1 MFSTPPLKPHQI
13 LSTEYNYILC
23 KPCAV
28 YHIYLNQFDQKHSQ
42 NLSPLTK
49 HLLGIK
55 TNHPSYLNFASSIQ
69 PYIVHLFCFGHAYKI
84 KIIHTTKQFL
94 PIHNYT
100 NGNERKYH
108 DHHFLSTLLLIFNS
122 LFTSFYI
129 HTAFLQNCTSLHVCN
144 VLNHYVQNF
153 YSFAFKTEKKINKKT
168 YNVNVHNHHF
178 YWLSVL

>member
-1 MFSTPPLKPHQI
+1 MFSTPPLKPQQI

-84 KIIHTTKQFL
+84 KIIHTTKHCFC
-94 PIHNYT
+94 
-100 NGNERKYH
+100 
-108 DHHFLSTLLLIFNS
+108 
-122 LFTSFYI
+122 LFTIIRTKMKENIMIIISLVHFCLFSI
-129 HTAFLQNCTSLHVCN
+129 HCLHHSIYTQLFCWIVH
-144 VLNHYVQNF
+144 LYT
-153 YSFAFKTEKKINKKT
+153 FAMFWITMYKIFTHLHSKPKKN
-168 YNVNVHNHHF
+168 
-178 YWLSVL
+178 